1 MALPSLA
8 LPATCTGAR
17 VLWSADGI
25 AISESLHLSIS
36 QSPLLRVQRRAELAG
51 HLLVVKGSRY
61 SRTDRQ
67 RFPELAER
75 HAIKLDALAAAMM
88 AAEQE
93 VRATVA
99 NLSRTSVEER
109 IARTELVRQLHKNR
123 GALRALYPRN
133 ARRVAS
139 FFPPS
144 HSRAAGEPEPEVEVD
159 DAVVGQPAP

>member
-1 MALPSLA
+1 MAFPKGLSALVADRGESQVAQVKQLA
-8 LPATCTGAR
+8 T
-17 VLWSADGI
+17 
-25 AISESLHLSIS
+25 
-36 QSPLLRVQRRAELAG
+36 EL
-51 HLLVVKGSRY
+51 
-61 SRTDRQ
+61 RQ

-75 HAIKLDALAAAMM
+75 HAAKLDSLAAAMI

-93 VRATVA
+93 RRATVA

-144 HSRAAGEPEPEVEVD
+144 HSRAAGEPEPEVDVD
-159 DAVVGQPAP
+159 DAVAGQPAP